1 MFESFS
7 KGLSKSFKGLKTDKT
22 EENLQ
27 SRCRGVTLMA
37 LSNKLGYLVLTTG
50 NKSEAAVGYSTLYGD
65 TAGGFSVLKDVSKT
79 LVYELS
85 SYRNAISNVIPQR
98 IIDRPPSAE
107 LAPDQKDTD
116 SLPDYDRL
124 DPIIEMYVEEDK
136 SIQEIINEGFDEFEV
151 RRIVSLIDF
160 NEYKR
165 RQAPLGIKISD
176 RNFGKDRR
184 YPITNSWKP

>member
-1 MFESFS
+1 M
-7 KGLSKSFKGLKTDKT
+7 GIDKT

-37 LSNKLGYLVLTTG
+37 LSNKLGFLVLTTG

-79 LVYELS
+79 LVYELAN
-85 SYRNAISNVIPQR
+85 YRNSLSVVIPRR

-124 DPIIEMYVEEDK
+124 DPIIEMYVEDDK
-136 SIQEIINEGFDEFEV
+136 SIQEIINEGFDEKEV

-165 RQAPLGIKISD
+165 RQAPLVIKISD

>member
-1 MFESFS
+1 MY
-7 KGLSKSFKGLKTDKT
+7 KR
-22 EENLQ
+22 Q
-27 SRCRGVTLMA
+27 
-37 LSNKLGYLVLTTG
+37 
-50 NKSEAAVGYSTLYGD
+50 
-65 TAGGFSVLKDVSKT
+65 
-79 LVYELS
+79 
-85 SYRNAISNVIPQR
+85 

-124 DPIIEMYVEEDK
+124 DPIIEMYVEKDK
-136 SIQEIINEGFDEFEV
+136 SIQEIIEEGFDEEEV
-151 RRIVSLIDF
+151 RKVVSLIDF